1 MIDDINELPE
11 LKEFED
17 SKDKEKLLI
26 IDDFIALNSK
36 DMKKIEKY
44 LISSRKFGFTVIVMS

>member
-26 IDDFIALNSK
+26 IDDFIALNPK

-44 LISSRKFGFTVIVMS
+44 LISSRKFGFTVIVMA

>member
-1 MIDDINELPE
+1 LIDDINELPE